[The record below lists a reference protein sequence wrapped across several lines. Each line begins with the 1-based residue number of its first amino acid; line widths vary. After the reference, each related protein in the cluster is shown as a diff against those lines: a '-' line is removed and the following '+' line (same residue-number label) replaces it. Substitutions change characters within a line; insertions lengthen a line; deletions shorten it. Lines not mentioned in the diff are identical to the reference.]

1 MPPRRVNVTLDQE
14 YAVKLSRLAERAHV
28 SDGTLARSLLTSA
41 LDEADPDPAG
51 VTEIL
56 DAIPGAF
63 EDAELGRR
71 QAEQGQTID
80 LEDL

>member
-1 MPPRRVNVTLDQE
+1 
-14 YAVKLSRLAERAHV
+14 LAERAHI

-41 LDEADPDPAG
+41 LDEADPDPAH
-51 VTEIL
+51 VTDIL

-71 QAEQGQTID
+71 QADEGRTID